1 MGYAL
6 SVILTS
12 LQVWACSLLFD
23 VFFERRYTGK
33 KFYALLVL
41 WMAVM
46 IVEASIF
53 QNRIGPLLFLCEIA
67 AFYSMNVTLY
77 KGSWDRRFFVTVT
90 QYASAFSISYLTQLF
105 IAFMLSISWEE
116 LVNRRALYTGVL
128 FINLIEFFSLPL
140 ILRRFHSPLTEH
152 AKPHAWVT
160 LGVFFPGSTLFILF
174 MSKVGDPTNTAWLI
188 CLVAMCIV
196 DISALF
202 LLDQLE
208 SGIQTREMLA
218 VTRQRAETQASNI
231 KALSDSYSAQRRL
244 THDFRKYLFTL
255 SNMLEQGKVDD
266 ASKYLE
272 QLKVQQTE
280 RILLVN
286 SHHPTIDAILNQAG
300 YTAQSKNI
308 DIHFVL
314 NDLSKVG
321 IPVLDL
327 TVVMSNL
334 LDNAI
339 EGCERLPDGQK
350 RWISVKAIYTAAKP
364 NSLFFSVTNSSL
376 PLTIVADHLPS
387 TKQPAELHGYGLPN
401 VLSILKSYHAE
412 YVMTCEEGHFLFA
425 VEWPDVTTENDDN
438 KAPVAL
444 QSPQSLQLQS

>member
-12 LQVWACSLLFD
+12 MQVWAFSMLFD
-23 VFFERRYTGK
+23 VFFERKYSGR

-41 WMAVM
+41 WMAVVVLEVN
-46 IVEASIF
+46 IQQSD
-53 QNRIGPLLFLCEIA
+53 IGALLFLSEIA
-67 AFYSMNVTLY
+67 VFYLMNVTLY
-77 KGSWDRRFFVTVT
+77 RGHWDRRVFVTVT
-90 QYASAFSISYLTQLF
+90 QYASFFSISYLTQLF
-105 IAFMLSISWEE
+105 FTAVLSISWQE
-116 LVNRRALYTGVL
+116 LINRKSLYTAVL
-128 FINLIEFFSLPL
+128 LINLIQWFVFPL
-140 ILRRFHSPLTEH
+140 VLRRFHAPLIEH
-152 AKPHAWVT
+152 AKPHTWVT
-160 LGVFFPGSTLFILF
+160 LSLFFPGCTLFIIF
-174 MSKVGDPTNTAWLI
+174 MSKIGDPENTAWHI
-188 CLVAMCIV
+188 CLVAMCVV

-208 SGIQTREMLA
+208 NSIQMRKMLA
-218 VTRQRAETQASNI
+218 VARQRAETQASNI
-231 KALSDSYSAQRRL
+231 KALTDSYSAQRRL

-255 SNMLEQGKVDD
+255 SNMLAQGKVED

-272 QLKVQQTE
+272 KLKVQQTE

-308 DIHFVL
+308 DIHFEL
-314 NDLSKVG
+314 NDLSMVK

-339 EGCERLPDGQK
+339 EGCERLPDSQK
-350 RWISVKAIYTAAKP
+350 HWISVKAIYTEAQP

-376 PLTIVADHLPS
+376 PLAITGDHLPS
-387 TKQPAELHGYGLPN
+387 TKHPAELHGYGLPN
-401 VLSILKSYHAE
+401 VLSILKTYNAE
-412 YVMTCEEGHFLFA
+412 YVMACEDGHFLFA
-425 VEWPDVTTENDDN
+425 VEWPDAALDDDENN
-438 KAPVAL
+438 KTPVAL
-444 QSPQSLQLQS
+444 RIP

>member
-23 VFFERRYTGK
+23 VFFERRYAGK
-33 KFYALLVL
+33 KFYAMLVL
-41 WMAVM
+41 WMAVAVLEVN
-46 IVEASIF
+46 IL
-53 QNRIGPLLFLCEIA
+53 QNNTGTLLFLSEIA
-67 AFYSMNVTLY
+67 VFYLMNVTLY
-77 KGSWDRRFFVTVT
+77 RGHWDRRIFVTVT
-90 QYASAFSISYLTQLF
+90 QYASIFSISYLTQLVF
-105 IAFMLSISWEE
+105 TSVLSTSWQE
-116 LVNRRALYTGVL
+116 LIDRKSLYTVVL
-128 FINLIEFFSLPL
+128 LINLIQWFVFPL
-140 ILRRFHSPLTEH
+140 VLRHFHSPLIEH
-152 AKPHAWVT
+152 AKPHTWVT
-160 LGVFFPGSTLFILF
+160 LGLFFPGCTLFIIF
-174 MSKVGDPTNTAWLI
+174 MGKIGDPENTAWHI
-188 CLVAMCIV
+188 CLAIMCVV

-208 SGIQTREMLA
+208 NSIQMREMLA
-218 VTRQRAETQASNI
+218 VARQRAETQASNI
-231 KALSDSYSAQRRL
+231 KALTDSYAAQRRL
-244 THDFRKYLFTL
+244 THDFRKYLFAL
-255 SNMLEQGKVDD
+255 SNMLAQGKVED
-266 ASKYLE
+266 ARKYLE
-272 QLKVQQTE
+272 KLKVQQTE

-339 EGCERLPDGQK
+339 EGCERLPAGEK
-350 RWISVKAIYTAAKP
+350 RWISVKAIYTEAQP

-376 PLTIVADHLPS
+376 PLTVTGDHLPS
-387 TKQPAELHGYGLPN
+387 TKHPAELHGYGLPN
-401 VLSILKSYHAE
+401 VLSILKTYHAE
-412 YVMTCEEGHFLFA
+412 YVMACEDGHFLFA
-425 VEWPDVTTENDDN
+425 VEWPDAARDDDESN
-438 KAPVAL
+438 KTPVAL
-444 QSPQSLQLQS
+444 RTP